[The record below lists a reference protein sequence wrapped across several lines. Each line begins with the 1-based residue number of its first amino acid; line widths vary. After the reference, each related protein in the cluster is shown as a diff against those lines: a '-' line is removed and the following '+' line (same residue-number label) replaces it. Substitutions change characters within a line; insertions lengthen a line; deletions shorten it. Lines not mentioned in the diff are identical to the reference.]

1 MEGVNFI
8 SSQCWIQP
16 PLPLTLVPNLAT
28 QLSATLVLGEER
40 KFILIQTIL
49 FWKKLYNNTVKKIIS
64 FLKNIHE
71 INPVTCFVQKS
82 KDKKC
87 IFF

>member
-49 FWKKLYNNTVKKIIS
+49 FWNFFLRLLAVFVPGPNAKSGTFWIYYRNKGEKFNQSAS
-64 FLKNIHE
+64 FM
-71 INPVTCFVQKS
+71 
-82 KDKKC
+82 
-87 IFF
+87 